1 MAEICSRYH
10 PNDIHM
16 PGFQNGHN
24 TCVKVDN
31 WKQLQRFFATRE
43 LAVPAP
49 LVEGVMKG
57 LHGSAVEMVELLYEI
72 FTGKRVQQMPVIEV
86 EVRACGCVCVYGC
99 ACVRVCWVRRAPC
112 GAAPV
117 GCQRERS
124 VATEALCPYRLS
136 SI

>member
-1 MAEICSRYH
+1 VAEICSRYH

-31 WKQLQRFFATRE
+31 WKQLQKFFANRE
-43 LAVPAP
+43 LAVPGP

-57 LHGSAVEMVELLYEI
+57 LHGSAVELVELLYEI

-86 EVRACGCVCVYGC
+86 EVRVCVFLLGPPSSEL
-99 ACVRVCWVRRAPC
+99 REEWLLWVA
-112 GAAPV
+112 
-117 GCQRERS
+117 QQS
-124 VATEALCPYRLS
+124 SLVATEALSNKS
-136 SI
+136 SGLPVPTA